1 MNERK
6 APPVFSHRSAVPT
19 RPTGS
24 MPSGSVLLTAAANIV
39 KQAQGLTT
47 SSTTTGTNNGSTSGT
62 SRSSGPSY
70 AIVRFSLV
78 NTEEF
83 TAKAD
88 GPVSKKV
95 VDVLKRIPGT
105 RYDPTTKRVIF
116 PLEAHDSLQVRHLK
130 MMIICLTLVQVALAS
145 LRIGV
150 EPLVRST
157 IAAAQMLNA
166 KKKQLSTSPK
176 DCDSILRGRLP
187 DRLIRNLAEF
197 QKEGVVFAYHN
208 EGRVLIADEMGLG
221 EGYSLVT
228 LMFILFYREDSSGH
242 RCGRDV

>member
-24 MPSGSVLLTAAANIV
+24 MPSGSVLFTAAANIV

-95 VDVLKRIPGT
+95 VDVLKRIQGT

-116 PLEAHDSLQVRHLK
+116 PLEAHDSLQVRH
-130 MMIICLTLVQVALAS
+130 MQRIIVSSNPFPGCSGLSSNWRGTLSAKYD
-145 LRIGV
+145 RC
-150 EPLVRST
+150 ST
-157 IAAAQMLNA
+157 DVKCEEEA
-166 KKKQLSTSPK
+166 
-176 DCDSILRGRLP
+176 
-187 DRLIRNLAEF
+187 IRY
-197 QKEGVVFAYHN
+197 K
-208 EGRVLIADEMGLG
+208 
-221 EGYSLVT
+221 S
-228 LMFILFYREDSSGH
+228 
-242 RCGRDV
+242 